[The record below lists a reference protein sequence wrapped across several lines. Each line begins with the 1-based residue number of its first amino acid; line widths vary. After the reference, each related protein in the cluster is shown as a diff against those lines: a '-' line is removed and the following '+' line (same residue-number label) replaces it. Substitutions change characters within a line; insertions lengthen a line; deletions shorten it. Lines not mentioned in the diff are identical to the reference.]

1 MELKLLGRAKNGYF
15 YQIVTDKPLTDEQR
29 KEVEELIKRQL
40 EPAPTVST
48 IALTPSQINNLLS

>member
-1 MELKLLGRAKNGYF
+1 MELKLLGRAHNGYF

-40 EPAPTVST
+40 EPAPT
-48 IALTPSQINNLLS
+48 LPKPLHRHR